1 MSSSR
6 MRGRAA
12 TVAALA
18 GSAVL
23 LAAVPAFAHVTVQ
36 PGSAAKGSY
45 STVAFKVPC
54 EEDNASTVKL
64 EVNLPTDHPIASVSI
79 QPVPGWTAKVTTAKL
94 TTPLKTD
101 DGTVTSA
108 VTKITWTGGKIEP
121 GQFQQF
127 PVSFGPLPDNADS
140 LSFKALQTYSDGN
153 VVRWIEIPQAGQPE
167 PQNPAPTLKL
177 TAAGSDSGAAPATTG
192 SPAAAPP
199 AGGKGA
205 ATTTA
210 SASSSDDTARALGVA
225 GIVVG
230 VIGVGFGVY
239 GGRRR
244 TPATGAGVPGAS
256 SAGSS
261 SAGAAGGASDGPSA
275 PSA

>member
-36 PGSAAKGSY
+36 PDSAAKGSY
-45 STVAFKVPC
+45 STVSFKVPC
-54 EEDNASTVKL
+54 EEDNAYTSQV
-64 EVNLPTDHPIASVSI
+64 EVNFPTDHPIASVSI

-101 DGTVTSA
+101 DGTVTTA
-108 VTKITWTGGKIEP
+108 VSKITWTGGKIAP

-127 PVSFGPLPDNADS
+127 PVSLGPLPDDAAS
-140 LSFKALQTYSDGN
+140 LTFKALQTYSDGT

-177 TAAGSDSGAAPATTG
+177 TAAGAGSDAAPAAAG

-199 AGGKGA
+199 ADGKGA
-205 ATTTA
+205 SGTT
-210 SASSSDDTARALGVA
+210 SASVDSSDGTARALGVA

-244 TPATGAGVPGAS
+244 TAPAAASPATSTG
-256 SAGSS
+256 GSPDGPS
-261 SAGAAGGASDGPSA
+261 EGPSA